1 MSSGLSIEIKVA
13 RQEGVVLFISLIVL
27 VAMSLAGIALMRSV
41 DTATLVTG
49 NLAMK
54 QSSVHSSQLAIAE
67 AAQWL
72 SSNSAGSGLYSSSP
86 GAGYFANAPQ
96 TEPDWFKASTWDGGQ
111 VAVANGGAPDTAG
124 NKIRYVIHRL
134 CTEADAA
141 HNGTGGSGVA
151 NQCARYFPT
160 ESTSG
165 GSMKAGAE
173 TFLGRPEIF
182 YRVTIRVDGP
192 RGTVTIAQVNLL
204 IPT

>member
-1 MSSGLSIEIKVA
+1 MSFELNTPVNVA

-41 DTATLVTG
+41 DTATMVTG

-72 SSNSAGSGLYSSSP
+72 SANSAGSGLYSSSP
-86 GAGYFANAPQ
+86 GAGYFASAPQ
-96 TEPDWFKASTWDGGQ
+96 TEPDWFQASTWDGGQ
-111 VAVANGGAPDTAG
+111 VAAANGGARDAAG

-134 CTEADAA
+134 CTESDAA
-141 HNGTGGSGVA
+141 HNGTGGSGVP

-160 ESTSG
+160 ESTAG

-173 TFLGRPEIF
+173 TFLGKPEIF
-182 YRVTIRVDGP
+182 YRLTVRVDGP

>member
-1 MSSGLSIEIKVA
+1 MSPNPNFKVSVA

-72 SSNSAGSGLYSSSP
+72 SSNSAGTGLHSSNP
-86 GAGYFANAPQ
+86 GAGYFASAPQ
-96 TEPDWFKASTWDGGQ
+96 IDPDWFKASTWDGGQ
-111 VAVANGGAPDTAG
+111 VAAANGGVADSAG

-134 CTEADAA
+134 CTESDAA
-141 HNGTGGSGVA
+141 HNGNGGSGA
-151 NQCARYFPT
+151 PNQCARYFPT

-182 YRVTIRVDGP
+182 YRLTVRVDGP
-192 RGTVTIAQVNLL
+192 RGTVTIAQVSLL

>member
-1 MSSGLSIEIKVA
+1 MSPNHKTEVKIA
-13 RQEGVVLFISLIVL
+13 RQDGVVLFISLIVL

-41 DTATLVTG
+41 DTATMVTG

-72 SSNSAGSGLYSSSP
+72 SANSAGSGLYSSNP
-86 GAGYFANAPQ
+86 GAGYFASAPQ
-96 TEPDWFKASTWDGGQ
+96 IEPDWFKASTWDGGQ
-111 VAVANGGAPDTAG
+111 AAVANGGAPDAAG
-124 NKIRYVIHRL
+124 NKIRYMIHRL
-134 CTEADAA
+134 CTETDAA
-141 HNGTGGSGVA
+141 HNGNGGSGAA

-173 TFLGRPEIF
+173 NFLGKPEIF
-182 YRVTIRVDGP
+182 YRLTVRVDGP
-192 RGTVTIAQVNLL
+192 RGTVTIAQVSLL